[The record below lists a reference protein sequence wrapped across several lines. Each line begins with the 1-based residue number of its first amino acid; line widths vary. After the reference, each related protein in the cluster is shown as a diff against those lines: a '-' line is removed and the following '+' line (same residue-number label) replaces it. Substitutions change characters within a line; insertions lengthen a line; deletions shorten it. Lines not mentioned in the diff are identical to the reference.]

1 MRLTPPAEGPD
12 VCTNN
17 TGLASPQGIT
27 LKIGE
32 SAVRLCSGNDR
43 FRKILEARYAEY
55 LTSEAHPW
63 LQFNVEVT
71 THKEITKDGLE
82 VSKRADAWLVERGDF
97 SAWWKPETGCG
108 ELRQSANLYS
118 LDTLLRIVHSIA
130 LAENGG
136 FLLHAASA
144 VRHGRAYVFCG
155 VSGAGKT
162 TLSRLAPPDVQVLSD
177 EISYVTRDGRTYRAY
192 GTPFSG
198 ELACVGE
205 NISAPI
211 VGLFFL
217 EKSSAN
223 GLIQVGPT
231 AALRALLRNI
241 LFLAQEPE
249 LVEQVFDSAL
259 HFVSGVPIRRM
270 QFTPDARAWELIP

>member
-1 MRLTPPAEGPD
+1 MPQLTALPHVRTNNALPASPPD
-12 VCTNN
+12 VT
-17 TGLASPQGIT
+17 I
-27 LKIGE
+27 KIGE
-32 SAVRLCSGNDR
+32 FAVGLDAWDAAFG
-43 FRKILEARYAEY
+43 KILKARYAGY
-55 LTSEAHPW
+55 LETEADPW
-63 LQFNVEVT
+63 LRFNVKIVPPGGQ
-71 THKEITKDGLE
+71 IAKDELE
-82 VSKRADAWLVERGDF
+82 VRKQAHAWLVDRGDF
-97 SAWWKPETGCG
+97 SACWNPQTRRGQ
-108 ELRQSANLYS
+108 LRQSANPYS

-144 VRHGRAYVFCG
+144 VRHGRAYVFSG

-177 EISYVTRDGRTYRAY
+177 EISYVMRDGGIYRAY

-198 ELACVGE
+198 ELASAGE

-211 VGLFFL
+211 AGLFFL
-217 EKSSAN
+217 VKSRAN
-223 GLIQVGPT
+223 GLVQVGPA